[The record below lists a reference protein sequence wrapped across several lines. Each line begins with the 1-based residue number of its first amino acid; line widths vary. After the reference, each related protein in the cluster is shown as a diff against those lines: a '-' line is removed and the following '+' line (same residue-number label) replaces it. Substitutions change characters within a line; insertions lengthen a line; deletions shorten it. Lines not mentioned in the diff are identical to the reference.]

1 MMQCRQISRPT
12 RQNIETTSPLMGALP
27 VALLLVVSLAIGC
40 GADPATSNGV
50 GVTCAVGETLKQ
62 DSQGN
67 KFCEK
72 AGDTGV
78 IGGTDSGAGTDVASG
93 TDAAGGTTD
102 TGTTGGTDA
111 GGTGFDGNSSGV
123 DAGPIDPWWSCPP
136 VKKASGAEHGK
147 ACTSHADCLYGNC
160 VKGGHL
166 AGYDDSISY
175 CTKNNACTGG
185 GSDQTAPCGTDDGAP
200 SGVTYKSVFE
210 KSKSGGNPKR
220 TSTSKAPVKVCGRVC
235 KSDSE
240 CASWNP
246 KMPDCIKSST
256 DYVSLGTQGV
266 CGYNPLK

>member
-1 MMQCRQISRPT
+1 MKQCRYPSSPT
-12 RQNIETTSPLMGALP
+12 GQYSETTSTFSGALP
-27 VALLLVVSLAIGC
+27 LALLVVVSLAIAC

-50 GVTCAVGETLKQ
+50 GVTCAVGETLMQ

-67 KFCEK
+67 KFCQK
-72 AGDTGV
+72 AGDAGV
-78 IGGTDSGAGTDVASG
+78 IGGTDSGAGTDVATGADTAG
-93 TDAAGGTTD
+93 TGKDAGS
-102 TGTTGGTDA
+102 TGGTDA
-111 GGTGFDGNSSGV
+111 GGAGFDGSSAGV

-175 CTKNNACTGG
+175 CSKNNACTGG
-185 GSDQTAPCGTDDGAP
+185 TSSLTTPCGTDDGAP
-200 SGVTYKSVFE
+200 NGVTYKSVFE
-210 KSKSGGNPKR
+210 KSKSGGNTKR
-220 TSTSKAPVKVCGRVC
+220 TSAAPVKVCGRVC
-235 KSDSE
+235 KSSAE

-246 KMPDCIKSST
+246 KMPDCMTSST